1 MDDDLV
7 RWLLLGSA
15 VLAILWVL
23 AALWTLHVARRHGG
37 SCARWFLYGTLLGPI
52 GVLLSY
58 RMVRA
63 CPTCGAVVLRDV
75 LTCPSCEN
83 QVPRMDPNDHP
94 EDYMKTY
101 RKTW

>member
-1 MDDDLV
+1 MDNDLV

-23 AALWTLHVARRHGG
+23 AALWTLHVARRHG
-37 SCARWFLYGTLLGPI
+37 SSWAPSVCCCP
-52 GVLLSY
+52 Y

-63 CPTCGAVVLRDV
+63 CPTCGAVVLRDG
-75 LTCPSCEN
+75 LTCPACEN

-94 EDYMKTY
+94 GDYMKTY